1 VLEKHK
7 TLNSEPSSATMMTMN
22 ASEPLLYRRA
32 NRHLMRVIG
41 TAAVLTSLPI
51 NAAKAYQGEGS
62 WSRVACPFDSSK
74 SLLPVTCGRLKVPD
88 NYQDPEARSIAIAF
102 MVVKAPQNIDPEN
115 PLLYLNGGPGGTSL
129 IDAETLV
136 TTPGIHQLVVDR
148 DWVFFDQRGTGRSTP
163 ALYCPPADDYWARIK
178 ACRDKLIKEGVDLSQ
193 YNSVRI
199 SNDIEALRKALG
211 VKQWNLWG
219 SSYGSRLAFTVAH
232 YYPASVH
239 SIIHEAPDLPEDQEL
254 VGDFRG
260 IEIVMGKLFS
270 MCAADAAC
278 SSRFP
283 QLRSRFLAAL
293 PRLRQQPLSIRN
305 ERIDDNTAMS
315 FIGDWLSGGV
325 YLSFEYRIQKLL
337 TYMDAAARGD
347 GALMLQIQ
355 QTMTE
360 QHDIEVKKAQQN
372 DKAPKPFP
380 IEGRFH
386 LGQNLSVDCN
396 EEKSFE
402 SMEEYERAAGK
413 SEVVRSLLGKG
424 LGANYF
430 QRCALWPSGRAEP
443 GENTHVN
450 YDGPQLVFTGEL
462 DATQSGPAGYKIAML
477 YANARNVVFKN
488 GQHGQVPMSDSDT
501 SKDYNYYWLCAAG
514 LVRQFLADPKRE
526 LDTRC
531 TETRQ
536 FRLAP

>member
-1 VLEKHK
+1 MDRGAKLG
-7 TLNSEPSSATMMTMN
+7 AMMMTASM
-22 ASEPLLYRRA
+22 SEPLLHRRA
-32 NRHLMRVIG
+32 SRHLLRVIAG
-41 TAAVLTSLPI
+41 ATVLTTWAI
-51 NAAKAYQGEGS
+51 NAAKAYQARGS
-62 WSRVACPFDSSK
+62 WDTIACPFDSTK
-74 SLLPVTCGRLKVPD
+74 ALLPVTCGRLKVPE
-88 NYQDPEARSIAIAF
+88 NHQDSAGRSIEIAF
-102 MVVKAPQNIDPEN
+102 MVVKPPRNIDPEH

-129 IDAETLV
+129 VDAEMLV
-136 TTPGIHQLVVDR
+136 TTPGIQQLVVDR
-148 DWVFFDQRGTGRSTP
+148 DWVFLDQRGTGRSTP
-163 ALYCPPADDYWARIK
+163 ALYCAPADDYWARLK
-178 ACRDKLIKEGVDLSQ
+178 ACRDKLIAQGIDLSQ
-193 YNSVRI
+193 YNSVQV
-199 SNDIEALRKALG
+199 SHDIEALRKALG

-239 SIIHEAPDLPEDQEL
+239 SIIHEAPALPEGQEL

-260 IEIVMGKLFS
+260 IEIAMDKLFS

-278 SSRFP
+278 ASRFP
-283 QLRSRFLAAL
+283 QLRSRFLAVL
-293 PRLRQQPLSIRN
+293 PRLRQQPLSIRS
-305 ERIDDNTAMS
+305 ERIDDNSVMN
-315 FIGDWLSGGV
+315 FIADWLSGGV

-347 GALMLQIQ
+347 GALMLRIQ

-360 QHDIEVKKAQQN
+360 QHDIAVKAQQN
-372 DKAPKPFP
+372 DKAPDPYP
-380 IEGRFH
+380 IEGRLH

-424 LGANYF
+424 MGANYF
-430 QRCALWPSGRAEP
+430 QRCALWPSGRADP
-443 GENTHVN
+443 AENTHVP

-462 DATQSGPAGYKIAML
+462 DATQSGPAGYTIAML
-477 YANARNVVFKN
+477 YANARNVVFRN
-488 GQHGQVPMSDSDT
+488 GQHGQVPMSNPDT
-501 SKDYNYYWLCAAG
+501 SKDYNHYWLCAAG
-514 LVRQFLADPKRE
+514 LARQFLADPKRA

-531 TETRQ
+531 AETRQ